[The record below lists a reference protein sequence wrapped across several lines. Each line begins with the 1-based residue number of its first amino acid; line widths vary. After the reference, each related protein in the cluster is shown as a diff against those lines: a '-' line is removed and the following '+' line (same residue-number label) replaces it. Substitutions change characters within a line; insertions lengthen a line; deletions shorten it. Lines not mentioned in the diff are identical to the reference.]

1 MNGSFPGV
9 LFDFKGDLLAYR
21 RAYKT
26 SPQRARSAIFDWAMT
41 LGFFGFLVFA
51 IVRYGQIEQFNH
63 RGNAVVLD
71 GDTIMLAG
79 RKIRLE
85 GIDAPEFSQICTG
98 KSGSYPCGRE
108 AKRRLEALAK
118 GSAVECSGWQDDK
131 YGRFLGT
138 CSAGEV
144 ELNRQMRR
152 ELSRASVIASVSV
165 AFGTAISTGSTGVR
179 ASLQM
184 AFVRLGETRFF
195 RIFSR
200 FRFVDMRRGRNA
212 KIKNTQR
219 CGKTFSLDSVG

>member
-71 GDTIMLAG
+71 GDTIMLSG

-138 CSAGEV
+138 CVSGQV
-144 ELNRQMRR
+144 DLNRQMVLSGWAVSYGDYLSEEAVARKAGKGVWQGEFDRPSIWRKTHDRFASANDAPHDFWYKLTAFIRR
-152 ELSRASVIASVSV
+152 M
-165 AFGTAISTGSTGVR
+165 FGI
-179 ASLQM
+179 
-184 AFVRLGETRFF
+184 E
-195 RIFSR
+195 
-200 FRFVDMRRGRNA
+200 
-212 KIKNTQR
+212 
-219 CGKTFSLDSVG
+219 